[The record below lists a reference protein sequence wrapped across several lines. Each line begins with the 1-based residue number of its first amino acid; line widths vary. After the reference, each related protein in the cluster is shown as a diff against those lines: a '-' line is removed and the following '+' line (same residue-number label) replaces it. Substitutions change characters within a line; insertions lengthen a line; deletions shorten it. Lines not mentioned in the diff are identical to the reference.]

1 MLDIRIHEESVIFHK
16 ALYHESELL
25 LAKCYNFDINLET
38 GEITAPLRFTAKE
51 ALFYFIELAFKNFW
65 ESPLQEDRKSDFLK
79 QIDEIYAV
87 YENHVTALMKDK
99 LPYADKFKKHQVEG
113 EIFSYYKKYSF
124 IAYEMRLGKTILSA
138 SLSRLLNI
146 RTTVIVCP
154 ANPKWEW
161 FRQLTQKWGFNE
173 LYFSIIDAAKS
184 KNIIAFQ
191 ERFVIINYD
200 IVGKFHNELCQRNIG
215 HFIIDEAHKI
225 KNHLSLRAKNLKKL
239 LDSFPDA
246 KVTFLSGTPIKNRV
260 NDIYAYLKLSN
271 HPLGSNHKKF
281 LDEYTINTSSRGT
294 QRVTGGKNLQ
304 DLNKKLAN
312 FMLIRTQEECLDVP
326 KKMFITYNYPLDD
339 YREEYNKIIDEL
351 SQLKDISSLTG
362 NLHSLN
368 IITSRAKIKGVI
380 EIAEDIIENGQK
392 VVIFC
397 SYKDP
402 LHELQAYFGERCVL
416 VDGSVP
422 SHKRMEYCEKFR
434 DDESKEV
441 FLGNMVAAGE
451 GTDLSCALNVIFVN
465 FPLTPDEIMQPMNR
479 CENMAR
485 TKILTVIYTS
495 CDESIDEYLYE
506 LIEDKQNEINT
517 FTGKENLNIHRHN
530 TVEHLVSKLLKR
542 EIPAAEEVVTHS
554 MEGGED
560 VKVVEISEPVEKTVA
575 DAVMNEVVK
584 DIFEKAMDIPD
595 FNVLEEEVKTALEE
609 NKEII
614 KQATEDLL
622 LLGKAEIRYVDPVI
636 PTEPVI
642 EKLTV
647 EELFKRYMETPLK
660 NTPLNKQDAVKG
672 MPFSSGD
679 VKKLFEKTFESIQP
693 QSKTRE
699 TKEIK
704 IEPMS
709 DKKDDFDL
717 PEFL

>member
-1 MLDIRIHEESVIFHK
+1 MTDIRIHKESVIFHK

-25 LAKCYNFDINLET
+25 LAKCYNFEINLET
-38 GEITAPLRFTAKE
+38 GEITAHLRYTASQ

-65 ESPLQEDRKSDFLK
+65 ESPLQEDRKSHFLK

-87 YENHVTALMKDK
+87 YENHVTALMKEK
-99 LPYADKFKKHQVEG
+99 LPYADKFKKHQVDG
-113 EIFSYYKKYSF
+113 EVFSYYKKYSF

-146 RTTVIVCP
+146 RTTVIICP

-161 FRQLTQKWGFNE
+161 FRQLTEKWGFNE

-200 IVGKFHNELCQRNIG
+200 IVGKFHKELCERNVG
-215 HFIIDEAHKI
+215 HFILDEVHKC
-225 KNHLSLRAKNLKKL
+225 KNVNSNRTKNVKKL

-260 NDIYAYLKLSN
+260 NDIFAYLKLSN
-271 HPLGSNHKKF
+271 HPLGKNHKKF
-281 LDEYTINTSSRGT
+281 LDEYTVSTTSRGHAT
-294 QRVTGGKNLQ
+294 RVTGGKNLQ
-304 DLNKKLAN
+304 DLSKKLAN
-312 FMLIRTQEECLDVP
+312 FMLIRTQEECMDVP

-339 YREEYNKIIDEL
+339 YREEYNKIIEEL

-542 EIPAAEEVVTHS
+542 ELPAEEEEVVTHS

-560 VKVVEISEPVEKTVA
+560 VKTVECSTEPTVIDGGVPPKCTFMEQAGNIPPSEEHKLAPVI
-575 DAVMNEVVK
+575 DIPDF
-584 DIFEKAMDIPD
+584 DIFEKVVEKHIEGMKESTSKAMKE
-595 FNVLEEEVKTALEE
+595 LTEELIVT
-609 NKEII
+609 
-614 KQATEDLL
+614 
-622 LLGKAEIRYVDPVI
+622 GKASMEYIDPII
-636 PTEPVI
+636 PPEPVI
-642 EKLTV
+642 ERLTV
-647 EELFKRYMETPLK
+647 EELFKRYPAISEEER
-660 NTPLNKQDAVKG
+660 NRI
-672 MPFSSGD
+672 
-679 VKKLFEKTFESIQP
+679 KTFS
-693 QSKTRE
+693 TA
-699 TKEIK
+699 
-704 IEPMS
+704 
-709 DKKDDFDL
+709 KKDDFDL